1 MRNEPRSSE
10 HGVTLIELM
19 IAVTLVAALMT
30 GLLMVMRTALI
41 TYEHVDL
48 RLEDNRRVVALQQTL
63 ERQIAGVMPVPM
75 GCGGPITALAG
86 DAGSLRFVSTDSL
99 AEGSR
104 GYPRM
109 VEYHAEPDPDG
120 GVRLMMTEN
129 LYTGFPSC
137 GGANAMPGESSASKP
152 MEMAGKLA
160 ACSLSYQDVTP
171 DNPLGG
177 AWLPVWINK
186 PTLPRAVRIEM
197 TPLNPSASGLPTLTL
212 NVPLRITRMIGVP
225 YVDE

>member
-1 MRNEPRSSE
+1 
-10 HGVTLIELM
+10 M

-30 GLLMVMRTALI
+30 GLLMVMRTGLI
-41 TYEHVDL
+41 TYDRVNH

-63 ERQIAGVMPVPM
+63 ERQISGVMPVPM

-109 VEYHAEPDPDG
+109 VEYHAEADPDG
-120 GVRLMMTEN
+120 GVRLMMTES
-129 LYTGFPSC
+129 LVHRLPVLC
-137 GGANAMPGESSASKP
+137 GGAVSSAMPGDPPSSKP
-152 MEMAGKLA
+152 MEMAGKLV

-197 TPLNPSASGLPTLTL
+197 TPLNPDASGLPTLTL